1 MRQKAPARGDD
12 LSGNVCR
19 GIGHTTD
26 RHRSGCTDR
35 FDLQDIGHRR
45 GAGRDDIGRQIG
57 GAEAGGRDVG
67 SGVADAVD
75 HGRRPAGQHG
85 SLRCVRCGGCSD
97 RAARDQMPGQCRKL
111 RIGER
116 GKICRRVGNR
126 RDQGLGISRDN
137 VLCLRNIGS
146 PDHVQRANPGQRQ
159 PGMNLGVQM
168 RRSIGNQRNLRGC
181 SGGERRLE
189 GQSLLR
195 RRLT

>member
-1 MRQKAPARGDD
+1 
-12 LSGNVCR
+12 
-19 GIGHTTD
+19 
-26 RHRSGCTDR
+26 
-35 FDLQDIGHRR
+35 
-45 GAGRDDIGRQIG
+45 
-57 GAEAGGRDVG
+57 
-67 SGVADAVD
+67 
-75 HGRRPAGQHG
+75 
-85 SLRCVRCGGCSD
+85 
-97 RAARDQMPGQCRKL
+97 MPGQCRKL